1 MIMALRPLRLV
12 CKPRSDVLEGGL
24 SDNHFAAQLDKIV
37 RDPENYP
44 FYGNPEE
51 FFALTYPTSGL
62 KALIT
67 KAFGRVTGAKGV
79 TGENGVLRSET
90 SFGGGKTHGLTAIYH
105 LARGARPSNLGDF
118 IDPGIMPDQPVA
130 VAAIV
135 GDALDPSAGLET
147 KGVRSF
153 TIWGEMASQI
163 GPVSVAAMA
172 SNERDRTA
180 PSTHTIREALGGEPT
195 IVIIDE
201 IAQHLR
207 ASLKSGNEEIRYYGE
222 SVPVFLKNL
231 FEVAGDPSNRVA
243 VIVTLASGTNAFGK
257 ETNEIAELLDE
268 GNDSFSAAVSET
280 QDVLVRMVQPGA
292 AIKPADDDEIGEI
305 LKRRLF
311 EKIDANAAKDAA
323 SAYRDLYESLGNEGE
338 NLSSGAEHPSTYAAM
353 IEKSYPFHPELVRV
367 LDKRLGAIP
376 KFQRARGALKL
387 LSEVVAGIYRD
398 QDDCDVINVAD
409 IDYGDEPV
417 LAHLTSNLGRPEFSG
432 VASVD
437 LAGPLSHASSVD
449 RQVFPNKAPYS
460 TRIARTVFTHSL
472 EMTVAAGAG
481 RTDWILGT
489 MRPGDAT
496 AVLEKALIESER
508 VFWHLSSD
516 GIRWRFHVEPN
527 VNAILEEE
535 KGNVQNS
542 RMAAVMDDLVA
553 KAFSNDGGAQSIIY
567 PTGPSSIS
575 DAADLRIAVI
585 DPSQRT
591 VVAKEA
597 EKPDSFIVELFDS
610 VGQAKAPRKFRN
622 SVVFVLADSDQ
633 IDELRDRVRSLIAA
647 DVIASDSARM
657 SQFTSDVQKKIEIYQ
672 KNARLEAR
680 VAVTRCFKH
689 VYFPANDKSHSHLR
703 HRDLPAQQQGE
714 TKSATLAVLTLLEDE
729 NKIKREKPSY
739 DWLASKAWPN
749 GSSSVSTEELANWFW
764 IDHGSP
770 MIRNPALI
778 REAVIDG
785 IRSGGWVYFDAAS
798 GKSFTGQT
806 MAGLSVEF
814 RADALVMTVEEA
826 SSRGLLV
833 RKPLVSD
840 LRPVIVGKQ
849 IRSGQDIRSALEEKC
864 GGEPTKG
871 EVLELLSA
879 ALSQYG
885 YDWIVVTESE
895 PVEGAKA
902 LTPSQVKEKGLDS
915 IRVFTREVAEAIKI
929 EVPGRVVSRS
939 KQTAS
944 GPSGVALAQ
953 VIDKVSDSGQ
963 LISTLSVQTVANEQ
977 VGSQDLDLL
986 ISSLG
991 MLQQYEIHV
1000 AVDLVA
1006 EFRGISGSLRLE
1018 VAGPRKDYQSLN
1030 ETLSKV
1036 LASAEAVSGT
1046 LTIRFAFSPSV
1057 EPEGE
1062 QILQISAVM
1071 RALNVTN
1078 STVSAEVSK

>member
-1 MIMALRPLRLV
+1 MALRPLRLV
-12 CKPRSDVLEGGL
+12 CSPRSDVLTGGL
-24 SDNHFAAQLDKIV
+24 TDNHFAAQLDKIV
-37 RDPENYP
+37 RDPTNYP

-67 KAFGRVTGAKGV
+67 KSFGRVTGFSGV
-79 TGENGVLRSET
+79 ASENGVLRSET

-105 LARGARPSNLGDF
+105 LARGARPSNLADF
-118 IDPGIMPDQPVA
+118 VDARILPDGPIA
-130 VAAIV
+130 VSAIV

-147 KGVRSF
+147 NGIRSF
-153 TIWGEMASQI
+153 TMWGEMAAQI
-163 GPVSVAAMA
+163 GPDAVAVMSA
-172 SNERDRTA
+172 NERDRTA
-180 PSTHTIREALGGEPT
+180 PSTHTIRDALGGEPT

-207 ASLKSGNEEIRYYGE
+207 ASLKSGSDDVRRYGE

-231 FEVAGDPSNRVA
+231 FEVAGDPSNRVS
-243 VIVTLASGTNAFGK
+243 VIMTLASGTNAFGR

-268 GNDSFSAAVSET
+268 SSDALSTAVSET
-280 QDVLVRMVQPGA
+280 QDVLARMVQPGA
-292 AIKPADDDEIGEI
+292 TIKPAGDDEIGEI

-311 EKIDANAAKDAA
+311 ETIDPKAARDAANAYEK
-323 SAYRDLYESLGNEGE
+323 LYEELRNEGE
-338 NLSSGAEHPSTYAAM
+338 KLSSGAEHPSKYAAM
-353 IEKSYPFHPELVRV
+353 VEKSYPFHPELVRV

-387 LSEVVAGIYRD
+387 LSEVIAGIYRD
-398 QDDCDVINVAD
+398 EDDCDVINVAD

-437 LAGPLSHASSVD
+437 LAGTLSHASSVD
-449 RQVFPNKAPYS
+449 KQVFPNKPPYA
-460 TRIARTVFTHSL
+460 TRITRTVFTHSL

-496 AVLEKALIESER
+496 AVLEKALTESER
-508 VFWHLSSD
+508 VCWHLSSD

-527 VNAILEEE
+527 INAILEEE

-542 RMAAVMDDLVA
+542 RVAAVMDDLVA
-553 KAFSNDGGAQSIIY
+553 KAFSNDGGAQSVVY
-567 PTGPSSIS
+567 PTGSSSIS
-575 DAADLRIAVI
+575 DTADLRVAII
-585 DPSQRT
+585 DPNQRT
-591 VVAKEA
+591 VVAKDA
-597 EKPDSFIVELFDS
+597 DKPDPFIIELLDF
-610 VGQAKAPRKFRN
+610 VGQSKAPRKFRN
-622 SVVFVLADSDQ
+622 SLVFVLADSDQ
-633 IDELRDRVRSLIAA
+633 IDALRDRVRSLIAS
-647 DVIASDSARM
+647 DVIASDSSRM
-657 SQFTSDVQKKIEIYQ
+657 AQFTADVQKKIERYQ

-689 VYFPANDKSHSHLR
+689 VYYPAHDKAHSHLR

-714 TKSATLAVLTLLEDE
+714 TKSATSAVLTLLEDE
-729 NKIKREKPSY
+729 NKIKKEKPSF
-739 DWLASKAWPN
+739 DWLKSKAWPSGN
-749 GSSSVSTEELANWFW
+749 SSVSTEEISNWFW

-785 IRSGGWVYFDAAS
+785 IKNGGWVYFDSAS
-798 GKSFTGQT
+798 GKAFTGKT
-806 MAGLSVEF
+806 MAGLSLEF
-814 RADALVMTVEEA
+814 RADALLMTHEEA
-826 SSRGLLV
+826 LIRGLLV

-840 LRPVIVGKQ
+840 LREIILGKQ
-849 IRSGQDIRSALEEKC
+849 VKSGQEIRTALEEKC
-864 GGEPTKG
+864 GGEPAKG
-871 EVLELLSA
+871 DVLEVISA

-915 IRVFTREVAEAIKI
+915 IRVLTREAADLIRV
-929 EVPGRVVSRS
+929 EVPGRVVSKS
-939 KQTAS
+939 KHTAS

-953 VIDKVSDSGQ
+953 VIDKVNDAGN
-963 LISTLSVQTVANEQ
+963 LITTLSIQTLANEQ
-977 VGSQDLDLL
+977 IGTQDFDLL

-991 MLQQYEIHV
+991 MLQQFEIEV
-1000 AVDLVA
+1000 EVDLVA

-1018 VAGPRKDYQSLN
+1018 AIGPRKDYQSLN

-1036 LASAEAVSGT
+1036 LTAATAVSGT
-1046 LTIRFAFSPSV
+1046 LTVRFGFLPGAQAGGADVS
-1057 EPEGE
+1057 
-1062 QILQISAVM
+1062 QISTVM
-1071 RALNVTN
+1071 RALNIRN
-1078 STVSAEVSK
+1078 SNISAEVSK

>member
-1 MIMALRPLRLV
+1 MALRPLRLV
-12 CKPRSDVLEGGL
+12 CSPRSDVLTGGL
-24 SDNHFAAQLDKIV
+24 TDNHFAAQLDKIV
-37 RDPENYP
+37 RDPTNYP

-67 KAFGRVTGAKGV
+67 KSFGRVTGFSGV
-79 TGENGVLRSET
+79 ASENGVLRSET

-105 LARGARPSNLGDF
+105 LARGARPSNLADF
-118 IDPGIMPDQPVA
+118 VDARILPDGPIA
-130 VAAIV
+130 VSAIV

-147 KGVRSF
+147 NGIRSF
-153 TIWGEMASQI
+153 TMWGEMAAQI
-163 GPVSVAAMA
+163 GPDAVAVMSA
-172 SNERDRTA
+172 NERDRTA
-180 PSTHTIREALGGEPT
+180 PSTHTIRDALGGEPT

-207 ASLKSGNEEIRYYGE
+207 ASLKSGSDDVRRYGE

-231 FEVAGDPSNRVA
+231 FEVAGDPSNRVS
-243 VIVTLASGTNAFGK
+243 VIVTLASGTNAFGR

-268 GNDSFSAAVSET
+268 SSDALSTAVSET
-280 QDVLVRMVQPGA
+280 QDVLARMVQPGA
-292 AIKPADDDEIGEI
+292 TIKPAGDDEIGEI

-311 EKIDANAAKDAA
+311 ETIDPKAARDAANAYEK
-323 SAYRDLYESLGNEGE
+323 LYEELRNEGE
-338 NLSSGAEHPSTYAAM
+338 KLSSGAEHPSKYAAM
-353 IEKSYPFHPELVRV
+353 VEKSYPFHPELVRV

-387 LSEVVAGIYRD
+387 LSEVIAGIYRD
-398 QDDCDVINVAD
+398 EDDCDVINVAD

-437 LAGPLSHASSVD
+437 LAGTLSHASSVD
-449 RQVFPNKAPYS
+449 KQVFPNKPPYA
-460 TRIARTVFTHSL
+460 TRITRTVFTHSL
-472 EMTVAAGAG
+472 EMAVAAGAG

-496 AVLEKALIESER
+496 AVLEKALTESER
-508 VFWHLSSD
+508 VCWHLSSD

-527 VNAILEEE
+527 INAILEEE

-542 RMAAVMDDLVA
+542 RVAAVMDDLVA
-553 KAFSNDGGAQSIIY
+553 KAFSNDGGAQSVVY
-567 PTGPSSIS
+567 PTGSSSIS
-575 DAADLRIAVI
+575 DTADLRVAII
-585 DPSQRT
+585 DPNQRT
-591 VVAKEA
+591 VVAKDA
-597 EKPDSFIVELFDS
+597 DKPDPFIIELLDF
-610 VGQAKAPRKFRN
+610 VGQSKAPRKYRN
-622 SVVFVLADSDQ
+622 SLVFVLADSDQ
-633 IDELRDRVRSLIAA
+633 IDALRDRVRSLIAS
-647 DVIASDSARM
+647 DVIASDSSRM
-657 SQFTSDVQKKIEIYQ
+657 AQFTADVQKKIERYQ

-689 VYFPANDKSHSHLR
+689 VYYPAHDKAHSHLR

-714 TKSATLAVLTLLEDE
+714 TKSATSAVLTLLEDE
-729 NKIKREKPSY
+729 NKIKKEKPSF
-739 DWLASKAWPN
+739 DWLKSKAWPSGN
-749 GSSSVSTEELANWFW
+749 SSVSTEEISNWFW

-785 IRSGGWVYFDAAS
+785 IKNGGWVYFDSAS
-798 GKSFTGQT
+798 GKAFTGKT
-806 MAGLSVEF
+806 MAGLSLEF
-814 RADALVMTVEEA
+814 RADALLMTHEEA
-826 SSRGLLV
+826 LIRGLLV

-840 LRPVIVGKQ
+840 LREIILGKQ
-849 IRSGQDIRSALEEKC
+849 VKSGQEIRTALEEKC
-864 GGEPTKG
+864 GGEPAKG
-871 EVLELLSA
+871 DVLEVISA

-915 IRVFTREVAEAIKI
+915 IRVLTREAADLIRV
-929 EVPGRVVSRS
+929 EVPGRVVSKS
-939 KQTAS
+939 KHTAS

-953 VIDKVSDSGQ
+953 VIDKVNDAGN
-963 LISTLSVQTVANEQ
+963 LITTLSIQTLANEQ
-977 VGSQDLDLL
+977 IGTQDFDLL

-991 MLQQYEIHV
+991 MLQQFEIEV
-1000 AVDLVA
+1000 EVDLVA

-1018 VAGPRKDYQSLN
+1018 AIGPRKDYQSLN

-1036 LASAEAVSGT
+1036 LTAATAVSGT
-1046 LTIRFAFSPSV
+1046 LTVRFVFLPGAQAGGADVS
-1057 EPEGE
+1057 
-1062 QILQISAVM
+1062 QISTVM
-1071 RALNVTN
+1071 RALNIRN
-1078 STVSAEVSK
+1078 SNISAEVSK

>member
-1 MIMALRPLRLV
+1 MALRPLRLV
-12 CKPRSDVLEGGL
+12 CSPRSDVLTGGL
-24 SDNHFAAQLDKIV
+24 TDNHFAAQLDKIV
-37 RDPENYP
+37 RDPTNYP

-67 KAFGRVTGAKGV
+67 KSFGRVTGFSGV
-79 TGENGVLRSET
+79 ASENGVLRSET

-105 LARGARPSNLGDF
+105 LARGARPSNLADF
-118 IDPGIMPDQPVA
+118 VDARILPDGPIA
-130 VAAIV
+130 VSAIV

-147 KGVRSF
+147 NGIRSF
-153 TIWGEMASQI
+153 TMWGEMAAQI
-163 GPVSVAAMA
+163 GPDAVAVMSA
-172 SNERDRTA
+172 NERDRTA
-180 PSTHTIREALGGEPT
+180 PSTHTIRDALGGEPT

-207 ASLKSGNEEIRYYGE
+207 ASLKSGSDDVRRYGE

-231 FEVAGDPSNRVA
+231 FEVAGDPSNRVS
-243 VIVTLASGTNAFGK
+243 VIVTLASGTNAFGR

-268 GNDSFSAAVSET
+268 SSDALSTAVSET
-280 QDVLVRMVQPGA
+280 QDVLARMVQPGA
-292 AIKPADDDEIGEI
+292 TIKPAGDDEIGEI

-311 EKIDANAAKDAA
+311 ETIDPKAARDAANAYEK
-323 SAYRDLYESLGNEGE
+323 LYEELRNEGE
-338 NLSSGAEHPSTYAAM
+338 KLSSGAEHPSKYAAM
-353 IEKSYPFHPELVRV
+353 VEKSYPFHPELVRV

-387 LSEVVAGIYRD
+387 LSEVIAGIYRD
-398 QDDCDVINVAD
+398 EDDCDVINVAD

-437 LAGPLSHASSVD
+437 LAGTLSHASSVD
-449 RQVFPNKAPYS
+449 KQVFPNKPPYA
-460 TRIARTVFTHSL
+460 TRITRTVFTHSL
-472 EMTVAAGAG
+472 EMAVAAGAG

-496 AVLEKALIESER
+496 AVLEKALTESER
-508 VFWHLSSD
+508 VCWHLSSD

-527 VNAILEEE
+527 INAILEEE

-542 RMAAVMDDLVA
+542 RVAAVMDDLVA
-553 KAFSNDGGAQSIIY
+553 KAFSNDGGAQSVVY
-567 PTGPSSIS
+567 PTGSSSIS
-575 DAADLRIAVI
+575 DTADLRVAII
-585 DPSQRT
+585 DPNQRT
-591 VVAKEA
+591 VVAKDA
-597 EKPDSFIVELFDS
+597 DKPDPFIIELLDF
-610 VGQAKAPRKFRN
+610 VGQSKAPRKYRN
-622 SVVFVLADSDQ
+622 SLVFVLADSDQ
-633 IDELRDRVRSLIAA
+633 IDALRDRVRSLIAS
-647 DVIASDSARM
+647 DVIASDSSRM
-657 SQFTSDVQKKIEIYQ
+657 AQFTADVQKKIERYQ

-689 VYFPANDKSHSHLR
+689 VYYPAHDKAHSHLR

-714 TKSATLAVLTLLEDE
+714 TKSATSAVLTLLEDE
-729 NKIKREKPSY
+729 NKIKKEKPSF
-739 DWLASKAWPN
+739 DWLKSKAWPSGN
-749 GSSSVSTEELANWFW
+749 SSVSTEEISNWFW

-785 IRSGGWVYFDAAS
+785 IKNGGWVYFDSAS
-798 GKSFTGQT
+798 GKAFTGKT
-806 MAGLSVEF
+806 MAGLSLEF
-814 RADALVMTVEEA
+814 RADALLMTHEEA
-826 SSRGLLV
+826 LIRGLLV

-840 LRPVIVGKQ
+840 LREIIVGKQ
-849 IRSGQDIRSALEEKC
+849 VKGGQEIRTALEEKC
-864 GGEPTKG
+864 GGEPAKG
-871 EVLELLSA
+871 DVLEVISA

-915 IRVFTREVAEAIKI
+915 IRVLTREAADLIRV
-929 EVPGRVVSRS
+929 EVPGRVVSKS
-939 KQTAS
+939 KHTAS

-953 VIDKVSDSGQ
+953 VIDKVNDAGN
-963 LISTLSVQTVANEQ
+963 LITTLSIQTLANEQ
-977 VGSQDLDLL
+977 IGTQDFDLL

-991 MLQQYEIHV
+991 MLQQFEIEV
-1000 AVDLVA
+1000 EVDLVA

-1018 VAGPRKDYQSLN
+1018 AIGPRKDYQSLN

-1036 LASAEAVSGT
+1036 LTAATAVSGT
-1046 LTIRFAFSPSV
+1046 LTVRFVFLPGAQAGGADVS
-1057 EPEGE
+1057 
-1062 QILQISAVM
+1062 QISTVM
-1071 RALNVTN
+1071 RALNIRN
-1078 STVSAEVSK
+1078 SNISAEVSK

>member
-1 MIMALRPLRLV
+1 MALRPLRLV
-12 CKPRSDVLEGGL
+12 CSPRSDVLTGGL
-24 SDNHFAAQLDKIV
+24 TDNHFAAQLDKIV
-37 RDPENYP
+37 RDPTNYP

-67 KAFGRVTGAKGV
+67 KSFGRVTGFSGV
-79 TGENGVLRSET
+79 ASENGVLRSET

-105 LARGARPSNLGDF
+105 LARGARPSNLADF
-118 IDPGIMPDQPVA
+118 VDARILPDGPIA
-130 VAAIV
+130 VSAIV

-147 KGVRSF
+147 NGIRSF
-153 TIWGEMASQI
+153 TMWGEMAAQI
-163 GPVSVAAMA
+163 GPDAVAVMSA
-172 SNERDRTA
+172 NERDRTA
-180 PSTHTIREALGGEPT
+180 PSTHTIRDALGGEPT

-207 ASLKSGNEEIRYYGE
+207 ASLKSGSDDVRRYGE

-231 FEVAGDPSNRVA
+231 FEVAGDPSNRVS
-243 VIVTLASGTNAFGK
+243 VIVTLASGTNAFGR

-268 GNDSFSAAVSET
+268 SSDALSTAVSET
-280 QDVLVRMVQPGA
+280 QDVLARMVQPGA
-292 AIKPADDDEIGEI
+292 TIKPAGDDEIGEI

-311 EKIDANAAKDAA
+311 ETIDPKAARDAANAYEK
-323 SAYRDLYESLGNEGE
+323 LYEELRNEGE
-338 NLSSGAEHPSTYAAM
+338 KLSSGAEHPSKYAAM
-353 IEKSYPFHPELVRV
+353 VEKSYPFHPELVRV

-387 LSEVVAGIYRD
+387 LSEVIAGIYRD
-398 QDDCDVINVAD
+398 EDDCDVINVAD

-437 LAGPLSHASSVD
+437 LAGTLSHASSVD
-449 RQVFPNKAPYS
+449 KQVFPNKPPYA
-460 TRIARTVFTHSL
+460 TRITRTVFTHSL
-472 EMTVAAGAG
+472 EMAVAAGAG

-496 AVLEKALIESER
+496 AVLEKALTESER
-508 VFWHLSSD
+508 VCWHLSSD

-527 VNAILEEE
+527 INAILEEE

-542 RMAAVMDDLVA
+542 RVAAVMDDLVA
-553 KAFSNDGGAQSIIY
+553 KAFSNDGGAQSVVY
-567 PTGPSSIS
+567 PTGSSSIS
-575 DAADLRIAVI
+575 DTADLRVAII
-585 DPSQRT
+585 DPNQRT
-591 VVAKEA
+591 VVAKDA
-597 EKPDSFIVELFDS
+597 DKPDPFIIELLDF
-610 VGQAKAPRKFRN
+610 VGQSKAPRKFRN
-622 SVVFVLADSDQ
+622 SLVFVLADSDQ
-633 IDELRDRVRSLIAA
+633 IDALRDRVRSLIAS
-647 DVIASDSARM
+647 DVIASDSSRM
-657 SQFTSDVQKKIEIYQ
+657 AQFTADVQKKIERYQ

-689 VYFPANDKSHSHLR
+689 VYYPAHDKAHSHLR

-714 TKSATLAVLTLLEDE
+714 TKSATSAVLTLLEDE
-729 NKIKREKPSY
+729 NKIKKEKPSF
-739 DWLASKAWPN
+739 DWLKSKAWPSGN
-749 GSSSVSTEELANWFW
+749 SSVSTEEISNWFW

-785 IRSGGWVYFDAAS
+785 IKNGGWVYFDSAS
-798 GKSFTGQT
+798 GKAFTGKT
-806 MAGLSVEF
+806 MAGLSLEF
-814 RADALVMTVEEA
+814 RADALLMTHEEA
-826 SSRGLLV
+826 LIRGLLV

-840 LRPVIVGKQ
+840 LREIILGKQ
-849 IRSGQDIRSALEEKC
+849 VKSGQEIRTALEEKC
-864 GGEPTKG
+864 GGEPAKG
-871 EVLELLSA
+871 DVLEVISA

-915 IRVFTREVAEAIKI
+915 IRVLTREAADLIRV
-929 EVPGRVVSRS
+929 EVPGRVVSKS
-939 KQTAS
+939 KHTAS

-953 VIDKVSDSGQ
+953 VIDKVNDAGN
-963 LISTLSVQTVANEQ
+963 LITTLSIQTLANEQ
-977 VGSQDLDLL
+977 IGTQDFDLL

-991 MLQQYEIHV
+991 MLQQFEIEV
-1000 AVDLVA
+1000 EVDLVA

-1018 VAGPRKDYQSLN
+1018 AIGPRKDYQSLN

-1036 LASAEAVSGT
+1036 LTAATAVSGT
-1046 LTIRFAFSPSV
+1046 LTVRFVFLPGAQAGGADVS
-1057 EPEGE
+1057 
-1062 QILQISAVM
+1062 QISTVM
-1071 RALNVTN
+1071 RALNIRN
-1078 STVSAEVSK
+1078 SNISAEVSK

>member
-1 MIMALRPLRLV
+1 MALRPLRLV
-12 CKPRSDVLEGGL
+12 CSPRSDVLTGGL
-24 SDNHFAAQLDKIV
+24 TDNHFAAQLDKIV
-37 RDPENYP
+37 RDPTNYP

-67 KAFGRVTGAKGV
+67 KSFGRVTGFSGV
-79 TGENGVLRSET
+79 ASENGVLRSET

-105 LARGARPSNLGDF
+105 LARGARPSNLADF
-118 IDPGIMPDQPVA
+118 VDARILPDGPIA
-130 VAAIV
+130 VSAIV

-147 KGVRSF
+147 NGIRSF
-153 TIWGEMASQI
+153 TMWGEMAAQI
-163 GPVSVAAMA
+163 GPDAVAVMSA
-172 SNERDRTA
+172 NERDRTA
-180 PSTHTIREALGGEPT
+180 PSTHTIRDALGGEPT

-207 ASLKSGNEEIRYYGE
+207 ASLKSGSDDVRRYGE

-231 FEVAGDPSNRVA
+231 FEVAGDPSNRVS
-243 VIVTLASGTNAFGK
+243 VIVTLASGTNAFGR

-268 GNDSFSAAVSET
+268 SSDALSTAVSET
-280 QDVLVRMVQPGA
+280 QDVLARMVQPGA
-292 AIKPADDDEIGEI
+292 TIKPAGDDEIGEI

-311 EKIDANAAKDAA
+311 ETIDPKAARDAANAYEK
-323 SAYRDLYESLGNEGE
+323 LYEELRNEGE
-338 NLSSGAEHPSTYAAM
+338 KLSSGAEHPSKYAAM
-353 IEKSYPFHPELVRV
+353 VEKSYPFHPELVRV

-387 LSEVVAGIYRD
+387 LSEVIAGIYRD
-398 QDDCDVINVAD
+398 EDDCDVINVAD

-437 LAGPLSHASSVD
+437 LAGTLSHASSVD
-449 RQVFPNKAPYS
+449 KQVFPNKPPYA
-460 TRIARTVFTHSL
+460 TRITRTVFTHSL
-472 EMTVAAGAG
+472 EMAVAAGAG

-496 AVLEKALIESER
+496 AVLEKALTESER
-508 VFWHLSSD
+508 VCWHLSSD

-527 VNAILEEE
+527 INAILEEE

-542 RMAAVMDDLVA
+542 RVAAVMDDLVA
-553 KAFSNDGGAQSIIY
+553 KAFSNDGGAQSVVY
-567 PTGPSSIS
+567 PTGSSSIS
-575 DAADLRIAVI
+575 DTADLRVAII
-585 DPSQRT
+585 DPNQRT
-591 VVAKEA
+591 VVAKDA
-597 EKPDSFIVELFDS
+597 DKPDPFIIELLDF
-610 VGQAKAPRKFRN
+610 VGQSKAPRKYRN
-622 SVVFVLADSDQ
+622 SLVFVLADSDQ
-633 IDELRDRVRSLIAA
+633 IDALRDRVRSLIAS
-647 DVIASDSARM
+647 DVIASDSSRM
-657 SQFTSDVQKKIEIYQ
+657 AQFTADVQKKIERYQ

-689 VYFPANDKSHSHLR
+689 VYYPAHDKAHSHLR

-714 TKSATLAVLTLLEDE
+714 TKSATSAVLTLLEDE
-729 NKIKREKPSY
+729 NKIKKEKPSF
-739 DWLASKAWPN
+739 DWLKSKAWPSGN
-749 GSSSVSTEELANWFW
+749 SSVSTEEISNWFW

-785 IRSGGWVYFDAAS
+785 IKNGGWVYFDSAS
-798 GKSFTGQT
+798 GKAFTGKT
-806 MAGLSVEF
+806 MAGLSLEF
-814 RADALVMTVEEA
+814 RADALLMTHEEA
-826 SSRGLLV
+826 LIRGLLV

-840 LRPVIVGKQ
+840 LREIILGKQ
-849 IRSGQDIRSALEEKC
+849 VKSGQEIRTALEEKC
-864 GGEPTKG
+864 GGEPAKG
-871 EVLELLSA
+871 DVLEVISA

-915 IRVFTREVAEAIKI
+915 IRVLTREAADLIRV
-929 EVPGRVVSRS
+929 EVPGRVVSKS
-939 KQTAS
+939 KHTAS

-953 VIDKVSDSGQ
+953 VIDKVNDAGN
-963 LISTLSVQTVANEQ
+963 LITTLSIQTLANEQ
-977 VGSQDLDLL
+977 IGTQDFDLL

-991 MLQQYEIHV
+991 MLQQFEIEV
-1000 AVDLVA
+1000 EVDLVA

-1018 VAGPRKDYQSLN
+1018 AIGPRKDYQSLN

-1036 LASAEAVSGT
+1036 LTAATAVSGT
-1046 LTIRFAFSPSV
+1046 LTVRFGFLPGAQAGGADVS
-1057 EPEGE
+1057 
-1062 QILQISAVM
+1062 QISTVM
-1071 RALNVTN
+1071 RALNIRN
-1078 STVSAEVSK
+1078 SNISAEVSK